1 MKMSPRWSRACLTTV
16 GLFGL
21 GALTFGLFHL
31 RLAPDRQAIP
41 ARAHGAVAGIVTE
54 IGTVKPRGADTP
66 EMAVGQ
72 WLDAIH
78 NDDLTRL
85 IELSAPLET
94 QVLHTYGVS
103 ILKRYA
109 SALAG
114 AQASVAQ
121 PNSTGLTSHRV
132 DNLATVTNAQKT
144 IHFNTVKRDGDW
156 YIVPSR
162 AFVDRAITGVQ
173 PPDGRALLLAASA
186 G

>member
-41 ARAHGAVAGIVTE
+41 ERPQWAAAGVE
-54 IGTVKPRGADTP
+54 AATVKPRGADTP
-66 EMAVGQ
+66 EMAAAQ
-72 WLDAIH
+72 WLDAVH
-78 NDDLTRL
+78 HHDLTRL